1 MNTEQLEEVEESLK
15 VELDHT
21 IQANNKENFKRT
33 VSSEKRKHFL
43 QGPTVMPKIVLI
55 TVTQIIQVNKRY
67 LK

>member
-1 MNTEQLEEVEESLK
+1 VNTEQLEEVEDSLK

-43 QGPTVMPKIVLI
+43 QGKGPTVMPKIVLI
-55 TVTQIIQVNKRY
+55 TVTQIIQVNKR
-67 LK
+67 